1 MKKTRVLSFIAAM
14 SLAATSFG
22 LSAFAADETV
32 YTQSAADKAHSITI
46 TKKDN
51 EAHTFEAYQ
60 IFSGVLTGTKEDK
73 TDDKAVM
80 TEIKWGANVN
90 TAKIAD
96 ALAALEN
103 GNPIKAALADLKD
116 PADAAQFA
124 AFISA
129 NSGTSG
135 FAEAIADLFNGLLKG
150 NPAGAVTI
158 AKDAESKEGAIS
170 ELATGYY
177 LVKDQAGSLAG
188 KNGAY
193 SDFVLQLVN
202 NVKVTAK
209 ADAPSIDKNILDGT
223 AKKKGD
229 TASIGD
235 VINYQLDSKVPD
247 MAGYNKYYFIVNDK
261 MSKGLEFQSVSG
273 ITVGETTLTKDTD
286 YTVTSE
292 KLTADDPAT
301 EDIDET
307 GMTAVKIVFKGFYD
321 KFKDHAGDAI
331 AIKYS
336 AILDDDCDRTVAG
349 NPNVVDLTF
358 SNDPN
363 FKYEGTPGTPGT
375 PDEPGTPGNPDEPG
389 PTEPTG
395 KTPEAKTKVYT
406 TAIRIKKVD
415 ETGKPLTGA
424 KFTISG
430 TALNKV
436 ITETSAFTADEA
448 GTYYKLKNGSYTETA
463 PASAEDPNYES
474 TTVKYKLT
482 TTDNEAV
489 TVSDKTAGLEV
500 AVDSEGYIIFSGL
513 GDGEYTIKESEAPK
527 GYNIDASEYSVK
539 ITGAPTFEAPNWKV
553 NGADATPTAGNG
565 WTVITQEVTNKKGII
580 LPATGGI
587 GTVIFYVVGSMLIG
601 GAAVLFVTK
610 KKRNAAK

>member
-32 YTQSAADKAHSITI
+32 YTQSATDNAHSITI

-60 IFSGVLTGTKEDK
+60 IFSGVLTGKKEDK

-80 TEIKWGANVN
+80 TEIKWGANVD
-90 TAKIAD
+90 TTKIAD
-96 ALAALEN
+96 ALAALED

-223 AKKKGD
+223 QRRRA
-229 TASIGD
+229 TPLRSA
-235 VINYQLDSKVPD
+235 
-247 MAGYNKYYFIVNDK
+247 
-261 MSKGLEFQSVSG
+261 
-273 ITVGETTLTKDTD
+273 
-286 YTVTSE
+286 TS
-292 KLTADDPAT
+292 
-301 EDIDET
+301 
-307 GMTAVKIVFKGFYD
+307 
-321 KFKDHAGDAI
+321 
-331 AIKYS
+331 S
-336 AILDDDCDRTVAG
+336 
-349 NPNVVDLTF
+349 
-358 SNDPN
+358 
-363 FKYEGTPGTPGT
+363 
-375 PDEPGTPGNPDEPG
+375 
-389 PTEPTG
+389 
-395 KTPEAKTKVYT
+395 
-406 TAIRIKKVD
+406 
-415 ETGKPLTGA
+415 
-424 KFTISG
+424 TISSIPQFRIWRA
-430 TALNKV
+430 T
-436 ITETSAFTADEA
+436 T
-448 GTYYKLKNGSYTETA
+448 
-463 PASAEDPNYES
+463 S
-474 TTVKYKLT
+474 TT
-482 TTDNEAV
+482 
-489 TVSDKTAGLEV
+489 S
-500 AVDSEGYIIFSGL
+500 SS
-513 GDGEYTIKESEAPK
+513 TI
-527 GYNIDASEYSVK
+527 
-539 ITGAPTFEAPNWKV
+539 
-553 NGADATPTAGNG
+553 
-565 WTVITQEVTNKKGII
+565 
-580 LPATGGI
+580 
-587 GTVIFYVVGSMLIG
+587 
-601 GAAVLFVTK
+601 
-610 KKRNAAK
+610 R

>member
-1 MKKTRVLSFIAAM
+1 M

-22 LSAFAADETV
+22 LSAFAADGTT
-32 YTQSAADKAHSITI
+32 YTQSATDKAHSITI

-51 EAHTFEAYQ
+51 EEHIFQAYQ

-73 TDDKAVM
+73 TDEKAVM

-90 TAKIAD
+90 TGKIAD
-96 ALAALEN
+96 ALAALEE
-103 GNPIKAALADLKD
+103 GNPIKAALADLKN
-116 PADAAQFA
+116 PADATQFA

-135 FAEAIADLFNGLLKG
+135 FAEAIADLFNGLLTG

-158 AKDAESKEGAIS
+158 NKDAESKDGVIS

-177 LVKDQAGSLAG
+177 LVKDKAGSLAG

-223 AKKKGD
+223 TKKKGD

-235 VINYQLDSKVPD
+235 VINYQLDSAVPD
-247 MAGYNKYYFIVNDK
+247 MAGYNKYFFIVNDK
-261 MSKGLEFQSVSG
+261 MSKGLEFQSVSE
-273 ITVGETTLTKDTD
+273 ITVGKTTLTKDTD

-301 EDIDET
+301 EDIDEN
-307 GMTAVKIVFKGFYD
+307 GMTAVKIVFKGFYE
-321 KFKDHAGDAI
+321 KFKDHAGDPI

-363 FKYEGTPGTPGT
+363 FKYEGT
-375 PDEPGTPGNPDEPG
+375 PGTPGNPDEPG

-436 ITETSAFTADEA
+436 ITETSAFAADEA

-463 PASAEDPNYES
+463 PTEDTADKYDGD
-474 TTVKYKLT
+474 TKYKLT
-482 TTDNEAV
+482 TTDSTAV
-489 TVSDKTAGLEV
+489 TVSDKEAGLEV

-539 ITGAPTFEAPNWKV
+539 ITGTPTFDAPTGRSTAQTQPRPR
-553 NGADATPTAGNG
+553 ATAG
-565 WTVITQEVTNKKGII
+565 
-580 LPATGGI
+580 L
-587 GTVIFYVVGSMLIG
+587 
-601 GAAVLFVTK
+601 
-610 KKRNAAK
+610 

>member
-22 LSAFAADETV
+22 LSAFAADETA

-51 EAHTFEAYQ
+51 EAHTFQAYQ
-60 IFSGVLTGTKEDK
+60 IFSGVLTGKKEDK

-80 TEIKWGANVN
+80 TDIKWGANVN
-90 TAKIAD
+90 TDKIAD
-96 ALAALEN
+96 ALAALED

-116 PADAAQFA
+116 PADATQFA

-135 FAEAIADLFNGLLKG
+135 FAEAIADLFNGLLKDD
-150 NPAGAVTI
+150 PAGAVTI
-158 AKDAESKEGAIS
+158 TKDAESKDGVIS

-177 LVKDQAGSLAG
+177 LVKDKAGSLAG

-209 ADAPSIDKNILDGT
+209 ADVPSIDKNILDGT

-235 VINYQLDSKVPD
+235 VINYQLDSAVPD
-247 MAGYNKYYFIVNDK
+247 MAGYNKYYFIVNDM
-261 MSKGLEFQSVSG
+261 MSKGLEFQSVSA

-301 EDIDET
+301 ENIDET

-436 ITETSAFTADEA
+436 ITETSAFTEDAA

-463 PASAEDPNYES
+463 PTEDTADKYDGD
-474 TTVKYKLT
+474 TKYKLT
-482 TTDNEAV
+482 TTDSTAV
-489 TVSDKTAGLEV
+489 TVSDKVAGLEV

-553 NGADATPTAGNG
+553 NDADATPTAGNG

-610 KKRNAAK
+610 KKRNAEK

>member
-22 LSAFAADETV
+22 LSAFAADETA
-32 YTQSAADKAHSITI
+32 YTQSATDKAHSITI

-90 TAKIAD
+90 TAKIAG
-96 ALAALEN
+96 ALAALED

-116 PADAAQFA
+116 PADATQFA

-150 NPAGAVTI
+150 DPAGAVTI

-177 LVKDQAGSLAG
+177 LVKDKAGSLAG
-188 KNGAY
+188 KNGTY

-235 VINYQLDSKVPD
+235 VINYQLDSAVPD
-247 MAGYNKYYFIVNDK
+247 MAGYNKYFFIVNDK
-261 MSKGLEFQSVSG
+261 MSKGLEFQSVSE
-273 ITVGETTLTKDTD
+273 ITVGKTTLTKDTD
-286 YTVTSE
+286 YTVTSQ
-292 KLTADDPAT
+292 KFTADDPAT
-301 EDIDET
+301 ENIDEN
-307 GMTAVKIVFKGFYD
+307 GMTAVKIVFKGFYE

-363 FKYEGTPGTPGT
+363 FKYEGT
-375 PDEPGTPGNPDEPG
+375 PGTPGNPDEPG

-436 ITETSAFTADEA
+436 ITETSAFAADEA

-463 PASAEDPNYES
+463 PTEDTADKYDGD
-474 TTVKYKLT
+474 TKYKLT
-482 TTDNEAV
+482 TTDSTAV
-489 TVSDKTAGLEV
+489 TVSDKEAGLEV

-539 ITGAPTFEAPNWKV
+539 ITGTPTFDAPNWKV

>member
-1 MKKTRVLSFIAAM
+1 M

-22 LSAFAADETV
+22 LSAFAADETT
-32 YTQSAADKAHSITI
+32 YTQSATDKAHSITI

-90 TAKIAD
+90 TAEIAG
-96 ALAALEN
+96 ALAALED
-103 GNPIKAALADLKD
+103 GNPIKAALADLKN
-116 PADAAQFA
+116 PADATQFA

-135 FAEAIADLFNGLLKG
+135 FAEAIADLFNGLLKDD
-150 NPAGAVTI
+150 PAGAVTI
-158 AKDAESKEGAIS
+158 KKDAESKEGAIS
-170 ELATGYY
+170 DLATGYY

-223 AKKKGD
+223 TKKKGD

-261 MSKGLEFQSVSG
+261 MSKGLEFQSVSE
-273 ITVGETTLTKDTD
+273 ITVGDAKLTKDTD

-301 EDIDET
+301 ENIDEN

-375 PDEPGTPGNPDEPG
+375 PDNPGTPGNPDEPG

-436 ITETSAFTADEA
+436 ITETSAFAADEA

-463 PASAEDPNYES
+463 PTEDTADKYDGD
-474 TTVKYKLT
+474 TKYKLT
-482 TTDNEAV
+482 TTDNTAV
-489 TVSDKTAGLEV
+489 IVSDKTAGLEV

-513 GDGEYTIKESEAPK
+513 GDGEYTIKETEAPK
-527 GYNIDASEYSVK
+527 GYNIDASEYSVT

-553 NGADATPTAGNG
+553 NDADATPTAGNG

>member
-22 LSAFAADETV
+22 LSAFAADETA
-32 YTQSAADKAHSITI
+32 YTQSATDKAHSITI

-80 TEIKWGANVN
+80 TEIKWGANVD
-90 TAKIAD
+90 TTKIAG
-96 ALAALEN
+96 ALAALED

-116 PADAAQFA
+116 PADATQFA

-135 FAEAIADLFNGLLKG
+135 FTEAIADLFNGLLKG

-177 LVKDQAGSLAG
+177 LVKDKAGSLAG

-223 AKKKGD
+223 TKKKGD

-235 VINYQLDSKVPD
+235 VINYQLDSAVPD
-247 MAGYNKYYFIVNDK
+247 MAGYNKYFFIVNDK
-261 MSKGLEFQSVSG
+261 MSKGLEFQSVSA

-301 EDIDET
+301 EDIDEN

-363 FKYEGTPGTPGT
+363 FKYEGTPGTP
-375 PDEPGTPGNPDEPG
+375 DNPDEPG
-389 PTEPTG
+389 PGEPTG

-436 ITETSAFTADEA
+436 ITETSAFAADEA

-463 PASAEDPNYES
+463 PTEDTADKYDGD
-474 TTVKYKLT
+474 TKYKLT
-482 TTDNEAV
+482 TTDSTAV
-489 TVSDKTAGLEV
+489 TVSDKEAGLEV

-553 NGADATPTAGNG
+553 NDADATPTAGNG